1 MTRML
6 DAIPGD
12 AFTTGAE
19 AESSFMAIHLQP
31 RIRYIGL
38 QWPATQVSS
47 PTILAMT
54 VASTAVVDSQG
65 RWEIS
70 KLNKISKRK
79 VNKPSKQTNSS
90 RQRSKY
96 TKLGDIL
103 SHFWGFNS
111 LQLPLVIP
119 AFIHLRSEILRLTR
133 IYELSWNHWQQ
144 RLPKAI
150 IGGG

>member
-38 QWPATQVSS
+38 QWPAMQVSS

-65 RWEIS
+65 R
-70 KLNKISKRK
+70 
-79 VNKPSKQTNSS
+79 KQTNSS

-144 RLPKAI
+144 RLRKAI